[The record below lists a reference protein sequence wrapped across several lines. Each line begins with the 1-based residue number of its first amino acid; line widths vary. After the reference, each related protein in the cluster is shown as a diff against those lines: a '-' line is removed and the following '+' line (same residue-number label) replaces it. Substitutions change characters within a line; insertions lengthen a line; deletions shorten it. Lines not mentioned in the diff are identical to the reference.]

1 MTPKTPDGSIE
12 ADRARLV
19 ELLARLIATAWLERQ
34 QTAPQEIESD
44 QSATPRKSKRTSFAN
59 QRNKSR

>member
-19 ELLARLIATAWLERQ
+19 ELLARLLATAWLEQQ
-34 QTAPQEIESD
+34 QTAPQEIKSG
-44 QSATPRKSKRTSFAN
+44 QLATPGKSKRTSFAN
-59 QRNKSR
+59 SRNKGR

>member
-1 MTPKTPDGSIE
+1 MTPATSNGSIE

-19 ELLARLIATAWLERQ
+19 ELLARLLATAWLEQQ

-44 QSATPRKSKRTSFAN
+44 QSATPRKSKRTSLAN
-59 QRNKSR
+59 SRNKGR